1 LNPKNWFEPFFGS
14 SDQDQKGRQSR
25 VLVVFSFLL
34 AAVLLYLALRG
45 LDWAVFFATLKQ
57 IKYIYLPIILIWS
70 SLSYLIRAMR
80 WRLLVN
86 GTSQIALR
94 EVFWANMVGYLG
106 NNLLPARA
114 GELVRAV
121 YLSKRTENSILFV
134 MATCLAERMMDV
146 VALVI
151 FGSIALLNLHIT
163 TDALQYAIEVMAL
176 VGILGLFALLLL
188 PRFGKTISRIIACQN
203 FLKERQKEKL
213 IQWIG
218 QFMLGLQSLLRAQ
231 QMFFFGLL
239 TILIWCMDA
248 LNVVF
253 LASILHI
260 QVGFTQAFVLLASL
274 GLSSALPS
282 TPGYV
287 GIYQFVAVTV
297 LEPLGIVREN
307 ALTLILVSQILNILL
322 VSLLGGIG
330 LWRFSRVNILNKPD
344 E

>member
-1 LNPKNWFEPFFGS
+1 MSPKNWFEPFFAS
-14 SDQDQKGRQSR
+14 SNQNQKRRQSR

-45 LDWAVFFATLKQ
+45 LDWTVFFATLKQ
-57 IKYIYLPIILIWS
+57 IKYVYLPLILIWS
-70 SLSYLIRAMR
+70 SITYLIRAMR

-94 EVFWANMVGYLG
+94 EVFWANMAGYLG
-106 NNLLPARA
+106 NNILPARA

-121 YLSKRTENSILFV
+121 YLSKRIEKSTLFV
-134 MATCLAERMMDV
+134 LATCLAERMMDV

-151 FGSIALLNLHIT
+151 FGSVALLSLRIT
-163 TDALQYAIEVMAL
+163 SDAFKFAIEMMAL
-176 VGILGLFALLLL
+176 VGILGLFVLLLV
-188 PRFGKTISRIIACQN
+188 PRFGKTISRIIARQHI
-203 FLKERQKEKL
+203 LKEWQKEE
-213 IQWIG
+213 IVQWVA
-218 QFMLGLQSLLRAQ
+218 QFVLGLQSLQHVR

-248 LNVVF
+248 LNMVF
-253 LASILHI
+253 LASSLHI
-260 QVGFTQAFVLLASL
+260 QVAFMQALVLLAGL

-297 LEPLGIVREN
+297 LEPFGIAHES
-307 ALTLILVSQILNILL
+307 ALSLILVSQILNIVL
-322 VSLLGGIG
+322 VSVLGGIG
-330 LWRFSRVNILNKPD
+330 LWRVNGRVTK
-344 E
+344 